1 MSPCIFYANF
11 SFRIGHKLLGL
22 SVLYLLC
29 NSALK
34 KEKWKDRSN
43 CFSCRISTYPKTK
56 PIMQVKQCIA
66 CMRQRVE
73 LGSEIE
79 ITIVIPGLIKSEMTQ
94 EIPKPARQI
103 GIR

>member
-1 MSPCIFYANF
+1 
-11 SFRIGHKLLGL
+11 
-22 SVLYLLC
+22 
-29 NSALK
+29 
-34 KEKWKDRSN
+34 
-43 CFSCRISTYPKTK
+43 
-56 PIMQVKQCIA
+56 
-66 CMRQRVE
+66 MRQRVE